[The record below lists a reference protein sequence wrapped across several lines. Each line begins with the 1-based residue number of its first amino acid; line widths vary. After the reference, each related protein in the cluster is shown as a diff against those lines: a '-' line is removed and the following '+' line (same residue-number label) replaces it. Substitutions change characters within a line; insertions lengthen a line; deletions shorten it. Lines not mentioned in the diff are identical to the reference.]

1 MSLSSLF
8 VVMNAL
14 RLNVKR
20 CFKTMDI
27 KDKNSKKYEK
37 SNIFTV
43 KEENKMEKTFKVEG
57 MMCPHCEAHV
67 KRAVEAISGVEAA
80 VASHKDG
87 TVLVK
92 LTSEVSDGEII
103 GAIEGAGYKTV

>member
-1 MSLSSLF
+1 
-8 VVMNAL
+8 
-14 RLNVKR
+14 
-20 CFKTMDI
+20 
-27 KDKNSKKYEK
+27 
-37 SNIFTV
+37 
-43 KEENKMEKTFKVEG
+43 MEKTFKVEG

-67 KRAVEAISGVEAA
+67 KRAVEAISGVESA

-92 LTSEVSDGEII
+92 HTSEVSDGEII